1 MKSEETLLSILE
13 EIRLSLSF
21 KMKGEIGSH
30 RILKSKRP
38 YRKYLKKLGIKKID
52 YEIDRFAG
60 IDNTYSICI
69 WFKNE
74 DFINLHSIDLMANI
88 NRLKVILSLQEEI
101 KGVKK

>member
-1 MKSEETLLSILE
+1 MKSEEILLSILE
-13 EIRLSLSF
+13 EIRVSLSF
-21 KMKGEIGSH
+21 KVKGEIGSP

-38 YRKYLKKLGIKKID
+38 YRKYLKELGIKKID

-60 IDNTYSICI
+60 IDNTYCICI

-74 DFINLHSIDLMANI
+74 DFINLHSTDLMANI

-101 KGVKK
+101 EGVKQ